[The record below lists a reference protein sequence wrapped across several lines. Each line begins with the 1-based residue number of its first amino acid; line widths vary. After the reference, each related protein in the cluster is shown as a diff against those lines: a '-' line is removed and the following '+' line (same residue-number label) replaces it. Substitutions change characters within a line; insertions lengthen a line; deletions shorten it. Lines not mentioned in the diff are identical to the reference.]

1 MRRVIALLVLSVTGA
16 SAANAQP
23 VEPRFEIGGQ
33 ASVLRLSDF
42 GATNVGVVGRVLFR
56 LSEWISL
63 DGEMNLLPNDRIV
76 GPTAETSIGPFRV
89 DRSRRRLDALVGVNI
104 GARRDRLGAFLK
116 VRPGVTRLYNKG
128 ISWVGDGC
136 ALVLIAL
143 DTYRTEF
150 ALDLG
155 GGVEFYPSRRTV
167 ARLELGDTIIRHR
180 SFAPPCPAGCTSHN
194 LSLRF
199 GIGVRF

>member
-1 MRRVIALLVLSVTGA
+1 MRYVIALLVLSITGTA
-16 SAANAQP
+16 SAQP
-23 VEPRFEIGGQ
+23 VEPRFEVGGL

-42 GATNVGVVGRVLFR
+42 NATSAGLGGRVLFR
-56 LSEWISL
+56 VSEWISV
-63 DGEMNLLPNDRIV
+63 DGEMSLLPNDKIV
-76 GPTAETSIGPFRV
+76 GPTAETSIGPFHV
-89 DRSRRRLDALVGVNI
+89 ERSRRRLDALAGVNI
-104 GARRDRLGAFLK
+104 GARRDRFRAFLK

-128 ISWVGDGC
+128 MSCLGAGC
-136 ALVLIAL
+136 AVVLIAL

-167 ARLELGDTIIRHR
+167 ARVEFGDTMIRHR
-180 SFAPPCPAGCTSHN
+180 SFAPPCASGCTSHN
-194 LSLRF
+194 LSSRL